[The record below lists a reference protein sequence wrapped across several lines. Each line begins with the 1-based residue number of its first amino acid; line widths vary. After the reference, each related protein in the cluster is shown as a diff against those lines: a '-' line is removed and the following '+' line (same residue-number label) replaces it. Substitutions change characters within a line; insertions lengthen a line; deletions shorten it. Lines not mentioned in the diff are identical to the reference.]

1 VEEVFGSWVC
11 WRKSGKFV
19 GNYSTMIADIIT
31 ISPDV
36 QSGTPVFANTRV
48 PVKNLFDYLRGGDTI
63 EEFLHDFPSVKRE
76 QVSGLLE
83 IVESL
88 ITLTPHE
95 KKAAA

>member
-1 VEEVFGSWVC
+1 
-11 WRKSGKFV
+11 
-19 GNYSTMIADIIT
+19 MIADIIT

-63 EEFLHDFPSVKRE
+63 EEFLHDFHSVKRE